1 MYEEDVNVRNHF
13 LRTRGDSFKQ
23 VLIPIIIV
31 VLFLLSF
38 KIVTTVAGTSTPLVV
53 VSGNSM
59 LPTLYHGDI
68 VIIYKPDPWHIKEGD
83 IIVYRST
90 RGELVIHRVVRVAEN
105 SPSNKCQPVCYITK
119 GDNNRLEDP
128 WIGLQP
134 QSGVSYSDVLGEV
147 LTIKIRLGYFNVD
160 APLRIPYLGL
170 LSFILKR

>member
-1 MYEEDVNVRNHF
+1 MSERNISSEKSF
-13 LRTRGDSFKQ
+13 FKPRNDSMKQ
-23 VLIPIIIV
+23 ILILIIIIV
-31 VLFLLSF
+31 LFLTSF
-38 KIVTTVAGTSTPLVV
+38 KIITTVAGTSTPLVV

-68 VIIYKPDPWHIKEGD
+68 VIIYKPSPWQIKEGD
-83 IIVYRST
+83 IIVYKST
-90 RGELVIHRVVRVAEN
+90 RGELVIHRVVRVSE
-105 SPSNKCQPVCYITK
+105 SSFTGKCQPVCYITK

-147 LTIKIRLGYFNVD
+147 LTIRVSIGYFHVN

-170 LSFILKR
+170 LSFLLKG